1 MYEFETVLE
10 NGMALF
16 GFGRK
21 DSTVSEE
28 AVRAALAK
36 VRDPELGQPFEGKRV
51 HRLEIKD
58 GTVRAHL
65 RLGYPAFGV
74 REAICREAEAA
85 LREVE
90 GVKVAQ
96 VTLDWVIEPHA
107 VQKTLKR
114 LPEVRNIIAVASGK
128 GGVGKS
134 TTAVNLALAL
144 QAEGAKVG
152 ILDADIYGPSIPRML
167 GAEGEPPTSVDG
179 RSLEPKRAHGLQS
192 MSIGFLVGEDN
203 PMIWRGPM
211 VTSALQQLLN
221 DTRWHDLDYLIID
234 MPPGTGD
241 IQLTLAQKVP
251 VAGVVIVTTPQD
263 IALLDAKK
271 GLKMFER
278 VDVPVLG
285 IIENMSLH
293 VCSNCGHAEPIFGE
307 GGGAR
312 MAAEYGVELLGQ
324 LPLERAIRE
333 QVDSG
338 RPTVAVE
345 PESPTAKIYR
355 AIARRLAAKLAQRA
369 KDYSTKFPTI
379 VVKND

>member
-1 MYEFETVLE
+1 
-10 NGMALF
+10 MALF
-16 GFGRK
+16 GFGKK
-21 DSTVSEE
+21 DEDKVSEE
-28 AVRAALAK
+28 AVRAALAQVK
-36 VRDPELGQPFEGKRV
+36 DPELGEAFEGKRV
-51 HRLEIKD
+51 HAVEIR
-58 GTVRAHL
+58 GGAVSVHL
-65 RLGYPAFGV
+65 RLGYPAAGV
-74 REAICREAEAA
+74 REAIRQQAEAA
-85 LREVE
+85 LRAVE
-90 GVKVAQ
+90 GVQVAQ

-114 LPEVRNIIAVASGK
+114 MPQVRNIIAVASGK

-152 ILDADIYGPSIPRML
+152 ILDADIYGPSVPRML
-167 GAEGEPPTSVDG
+167 GAEGGQPTSTDG
-179 RSLEPKRAHGLQS
+179 RSLEPRMAHGLQS

-221 DTRWHDLDYLIID
+221 DTNWHDLDYLIID

-251 VAGVVIVTTPQD
+251 VAGAVIVTTPQD

-293 VCSNCGHAEPIFGE
+293 VCSNCGHVEPIFGE

-312 MAAEYGVELLGQ
+312 MAEEYGVELLGQ
-324 LPLERAIRE
+324 LPLTMTIRE
-333 QVDSG
+333 QADSG
-338 RPTVAVE
+338 NPTVAADAN
-345 PESPTAKIYR
+345 SPTAMIYR
-355 AIARRLAAKLAQRA
+355 DIARKLAAKLARRA
-369 KDYSTKFPTI
+369 KDYSTRFPTI
-379 VVKND
+379 VVKHD